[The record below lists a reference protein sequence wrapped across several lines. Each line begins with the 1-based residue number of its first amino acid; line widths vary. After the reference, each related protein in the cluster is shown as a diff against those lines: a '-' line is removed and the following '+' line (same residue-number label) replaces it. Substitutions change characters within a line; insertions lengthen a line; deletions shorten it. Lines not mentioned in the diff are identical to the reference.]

1 MNDIEI
7 ILVNDYSTDDSLA
20 FIEYL
25 QKEDSRIKI
34 IKNQKNMGILYSRSI
49 GALSAKGN
57 YIFSL
62 DNGDMF
68 LDYDVL
74 DIIYKISIKGNF
86 DIVEFKVIKSNA
98 LFNVPGNKLLDTKF
112 SEHKP
117 NLVLFQPE
125 LGYYPL
131 QPKYDKGEFSI
142 NDNYLWNK
150 CIKTSIYQ
158 KSLNLFG
165 EERYKRHMTYYEDLI
180 IVIILF
186 NVAQSFKFIGK
197 YSILN
202 VRKAIRIYERPTTIM
217 NLYDMYLID
226 ALIDFSKDIKE
237 NKIIIVQYMI
247 NLLGKKQ
254 LNETLKHNDSRNL
267 FNSLLN
273 RIYSCKYIS
282 NEDKNEIKN
291 ITSKYDNKYII

>member
-1 MNDIEI
+1 
-7 ILVNDYSTDDSLA
+7 
-20 FIEYL
+20 
-25 QKEDSRIKI
+25 
-34 IKNQKNMGILYSRSI
+34 
-49 GALSAKGN
+49 
-57 YIFSL
+57 
-62 DNGDMF
+62 
-68 LDYDVL
+68 
-74 DIIYKISIKGNF
+74 
-86 DIVEFKVIKSNA
+86 
-98 LFNVPGNKLLDTKF
+98 
-112 SEHKP
+112 
-117 NLVLFQPE
+117 
-125 LGYYPL
+125 
-131 QPKYDKGEFSI
+131 
-142 NDNYLWNK
+142 
-150 CIKTSIYQ
+150 
-158 KSLNLFG
+158 
-165 EERYKRHMTYYEDLI
+165 MTYYEDLI

-202 VRKAIRIYERPTTIM
+202 VRKSTRIYERPATIM

-254 LNETLKHNDSRNL
+254 LNETLKHNDRRNL

-291 ITSKYDNKYII
+291 ITSKYDNKSII